1 LGLFAFGLTTALLQM
16 KHTRLTGHQDA
27 DKSGVEN
34 LVWGFAI
41 FYGGLLQMIAGLSE
55 IRRNNIFGYTAFLS
69 YGGFWMSLGTAEILI
84 NLYADEGQAIN
95 PKATQAMLIL
105 MGIFTFVLWI
115 CTFKQNKTLCALIG
129 MLMTTFFF
137 LAIGV
142 DSEVCDYI
150 AGWCGIVTAAIAYW
164 LGGAELVNDII
175 GCGKEIVPL
184 GHFSGNR
191 FRFAGH
197 FHVPGRSYFISF
209 LVNFSQ
215 RLCSQHSF
223 MYFHNR
229 KNSWSYTYNL
239 IAAVYVW
246 SW

>member
-1 LGLFAFGLTTALLQM
+1 M
-16 KHTRLTGHQDA
+16 KHTRLTGHQEA
-27 DKSGVEN
+27 DKFGVEN
-34 LVWGFAI
+34 LVWGFAV
-41 FYGGLLQMIAGLSE
+41 FYGG
-55 IRRNNIFGYTAFLS
+55 LS
-69 YGGFWMSLGTAEILI
+69 YGGFWMSLGTAEILV
-84 NLYADEGQAIN
+84 NLYADEGQTIN

-137 LAIGV
+137 LAIGI
-142 DSEVCDYI
+142 DNEVCDYI

-175 GCGKEIVPL
+175 GSGNEVIPL

-197 FHVPGRSYFISF
+197 FHVPGRPCFILFCWSSISSIVLKNRDVF
-209 LVNFSQ
+209 L
-215 RLCSQHSF
+215 
-223 MYFHNR
+223 
-229 KNSWSYTYNL
+229 
-239 IAAVYVW
+239 
-246 SW
+246 